1 MIATARASENLR
13 SDARRN
19 RALVVAAARAVF
31 AEQGIDAS
39 VEAIVERAGVG
50 TGTLY
55 RHFPNGEA
63 LVDAIFAERT
73 AEFLEVI
80 ERALVGDD
88 PSCGLQQLLEQMV
101 VLQRSDRVLK
111 ELLMRYP
118 PREGLFSETR
128 ARIEQL
134 SEQLLARVRA
144 EGALRADFTYAD
156 LTMLFWSLRPILDA
170 TADIAPEAWRR
181 HLNFVLDGLR
191 PQAATRSPV
200 PPLTAEE
207 LAAATQC
214 LRAERFGRR
223 TRTERPRAR

>member
-1 MIATARASENLR
+1 VIATARASENLR

-111 ELLMRYP
+111 ELLMR
-118 PREGLFSETR
+118 
-128 ARIEQL
+128 
-134 SEQLLARVRA
+134 
-144 EGALRADFTYAD
+144 
-156 LTMLFWSLRPILDA
+156 SLRPILDA